1 MNNLHLAQLRTDYQM
16 AAFDEAQAL
25 ADPFEQFRKWLAE
38 AVQSQLP
45 EPNAL
50 TLATVAPDG
59 RPSARVVLLKSLDS
73 GLVFFTN
80 YDSRKGREITHN
92 QSVAMVFLWLELQR
106 QVRVEGRAQMID
118 RAESEAYFQSRPL
131 GSQLGAWASPQS
143 KVVPGR
149 DFLEESFSATEARF
163 AGADPLPVPPNW
175 GGYRVIPETMEFWQ
189 GRGSRMHDRLRYT
202 RPMPG
207 GEWRIERLA
216 P

>member
-1 MNNLHLAQLRTDYQM
+1 MDNLDIAQLRTDYQM
-16 AAFDEAQAL
+16 AAFDEGQAL
-25 ADPFEQFRKWLAE
+25 TDPLEQFRKWLAE

-59 RPSARVVLLKSLDS
+59 RPSARVVLLKGLDS
-73 GLVFFTN
+73 GMIFFTN
-80 YDSRKGREITHN
+80 YDSRKGREIAHN

-106 QVRVEGRAQMID
+106 QVRVEGRAEMIS

-143 KVVPGR
+143 EVVPGR
-149 DFLEESFSATEARF
+149 GFLEESFRKAEERF
-163 AGADPLPVPPNW
+163 AGADPLPVPPHW
-175 GGYRVIPETMEFWQ
+175 GGYRVIPETVEFWQ

-202 RPMPG
+202 RQSPIG
-207 GEWRIERLA
+207 DWRIERLA